1 MRLPLR
7 FSAILF
13 FMGICSTLSAQI
25 DCLKFEENLQKI
37 EQKLQ
42 KINTVDPDLIP
53 LHYFFILDIEKELQ
67 QMQENDI
74 PHLQE
79 CSQLDFHQTIERFD
93 DLSFKTKN
101 FKVILADQKRRVDVL
116 YYREAEQ
123 MLLFGHRDSAWYDLG
138 RALQYNPTQPDALIM
153 KAKLEL
159 GEEQFE
165 SCVATIHVLY
175 NEAPLTR
182 EHEIAIA
189 DLTQE
194 LYNALYFRGDSLL
207 QNEHEAEALEL
218 FRILETFCH
227 NMPTSYC
234 NDDYYKGIIRSQAGV
249 YQSFLKIAEV
259 ARKRGNEAIAESFLE
274 YARQYQEDTELSD
287 AATIDPTHG
296 DTEDNATAIQLLPQ
310 TENKTTA
317 DDTPFSTQHA
327 IGKIQ
332 EQSQNTSN
340 EKALN
345 DLNPKKCES
354 ILREA
359 LKLLLNGQQAQATA
373 LLEMA
378 RTLPDCKEISID
390 LLLEILQQK
399 K

>member
-79 CSQLDFHQTIERFD
+79 CPQLDFHQTIERFD

-101 FKVILADQKRRVDVL
+101 FKTILADQKRRVDVL

-138 RALQYNPTQPDALIM
+138 RALQYNPTQPDALIL

-175 NEAPLTR
+175 NDATLTR
-182 EHEIAIA
+182 EHESAIA

-249 YQSFLKIAEV
+249 YQSFLKISEV
-259 ARKRGNEAIAESFLE
+259 ARKRGNEEIAESFLE

-296 DTEDNATAIQLLPQ
+296 DSETNATSIKLLPHTED
-310 TENKTTA
+310 ETTA
-317 DDTPFSTQHA
+317 DATRSTQHE
-327 IGKIQ
+327 IEKKQ
-332 EQSQNTSN
+332 DQSQNTSN
-340 EKALN
+340 GEALN
-345 DLNPKKCES
+345 DLNPADCES

-359 LKLLLNGQQAQATA
+359 LKLLLNGQQAQATT

-378 RTLPDCKEISID
+378 RTLPDCKGISID
-390 LLLEILQQK
+390 LLLEILQQEK
-399 K
+399 